1 MNTIQ
6 EHSTD
11 MQVPELQKML
21 NLSQHPEKEMQ
32 LLQQW
37 VCWRYEII
45 GGQRKKP
52 PYSPRT
58 GRKTDIIRDKP
69 WGTYSE
75 AIAAYKNGNYDG
87 IGFVFLPSDPYTGI
101 DLDHCIKLET
111 GKIAEWARKILNAI
125 PSYAE
130 YSPSGDGLHIIS
142 KATLPDRGL
151 KEGNIEVYSNGV
163 YFTWT
168 NNHLIDSPD
177 TIEEQQEH
185 VVLLHDW
192 LLIKRSL
199 KEIKEY
205 TWGGE
210 KNTLGSGSPPAISW
224 LREDE
229 ELTDTELQARDQARN
244 QADTW
249 ILNKARSA
257 KNGAAFAQLY
267 DTIIPDAE
275 GGQSIGDIQ
284 LCVQLLYW
292 CRDTT
297 DKPDVDWADRLFRKS
312 ARMRSKWDR
321 RLGKYT
327 YGQVTLYK
335 AYMHVERRYGQFW
348 QKKGGK

>member
-6 EHSTD
+6 EKPILT
-11 MQVPELQKML
+11 QVPGPQKML
-21 NLSQHPEKEMQ
+21 NLSQHPEKEIQ
-32 LLQQW
+32 NLRQW
-37 VCWRYEII
+37 VCWRYEMIA
-45 GGQRKKP
+45 GQRKKP
-52 PYSPRT
+52 PYHPKT
-58 GRKTDIIRDKP
+58 GHKTDIIKGGP
-69 WGTYSE
+69 WSTYAE
-75 AIAAYKNGNYDG
+75 AITAYKNGSYDG

-101 DLDHCIKLET
+101 DLDHCINTET
-111 GKIAEWARKILNAI
+111 GEIAGWARKILSAI
-125 PSYAE
+125 PSRTE
-130 YSPSGDGLHIIS
+130 HSPSGDGFHIIT
-142 KATLPDRGL
+142 KAKLPDRGL
-151 KEGNIEVYSNGV
+151 KEGNVEVYSHGV

-168 NNHLIDSPD
+168 NNLLTDTPE
-177 TIEEQQEH
+177 TIEEQQER

-192 LLIKRSL
+192 LLLKRSL

-205 TWGGE
+205 TWGG
-210 KNTLGSGSPPAISW
+210 KDNTLGSGSPPAISW
-224 LREDE
+224 QREDE
-229 ELTDTELQARDQARN
+229 SLSDAELQKRDLARN

-257 KNGAAFAQLY
+257 RNGTTFAQLY
-267 DTIIPDAE
+267 DTIIPDAA

-292 CRDTT
+292 CRDPQG
-297 DKPDVDWADRLFRKS
+297 KPDVDWADRLFRKS
-312 ARMRSKWDR
+312 SRMRSKWDR